1 MDQELKLTHLKPTR
15 QPGSATIRRAFMQE
29 KQLNLSENNKRRD
42 ILTWT
47 IPTPLN
53 PGLRQ
58 CWKPRALQPREL
70 WKSVA

>member
-42 ILTWT
+42 ILT
-47 IPTPLN
+47 
-53 PGLRQ
+53 
-58 CWKPRALQPREL
+58 
-70 WKSVA
+70 